1 MKGETVTVLRRI
13 QSGVDEGNNPVYEW
27 ERETVGNVL
36 VDSPNTENGK
46 DSNRPDGMRVDAVFR
61 FPRDY
66 AGGPLD
72 GCKIIIRGDEA
83 HPYHV
88 VGHPVPLDGGMT
100 PTAWNMSVEA
110 TYSEG

>member
-1 MKGETVTVLRRI
+1 MRGETITVIRRI
-13 QSGVDEGNNPVYEW
+13 RSGVDEGNNPVYE
-27 ERETVGNVL
+27 ELRETVPNVL
-36 VDSPNTENGK
+36 VDSPDGTDAG

-72 GCKIIIRGDEA
+72 GCRIVLRGDEA

-88 VGHPVPLDGGMT
+88 VGHPLPLDGGIQ
-100 PTAWNMSVEA
+100 PTKWNMSVEA
-110 TYSEG
+110 TYTEG

>member
-1 MKGETVTVLRRI
+1 MRGEDITLLRRI
-13 QSGVDEGNNPVYEW
+13 RSGVDEGNNSVSEW

-72 GCKIIIRGDEA
+72 GCKIIIRGDET

-88 VGHPVPLDGGMT
+88 VGHPIPLDGGMT

>member
-1 MKGETVTVLRRI
+1 MRGETVTVLRRVRT
-13 QSGVDEGNNPVYEW
+13 GVDEGNNPVYEW
-27 ERETVGNVL
+27 ERETIENVL
-36 VDSPNTENGK
+36 VDSPATSDAD

-61 FPRDY
+61 FPRSY

-72 GCKIIIRGDEA
+72 GCRIVIRGDEEN
-83 HPYHV
+83 PYHV
-88 VGHPVPLDGGMT
+88 VGHPIPVDGGMT

>member
-1 MKGETVTVLRRI
+1 MRGEDITLLRRI
-13 QSGVDEGNNPVYEW
+13 RSGVDEGNNPVYEW

-36 VDSPNTENGK
+36 VDSPATENGD
-46 DSNRPDGMRVDAVFR
+46 DSNRPDGIRVDAVFR

-66 AGGPLD
+66 TGGPLD
-72 GCKIIIRGDEA
+72 GCKIIIRGDET

-88 VGHPVPLDGGMT
+88 VGHPIPLDGGMK

>member
-1 MKGETVTVLRRI
+1 MRGEDITLLRRI
-13 QSGVDEGNNPVYEW
+13 RSGVDEGNNSVSEW

-72 GCKIIIRGDEA
+72 GCKIIIRSDET

-88 VGHPVPLDGGMT
+88 VGHPIPLDGGMT